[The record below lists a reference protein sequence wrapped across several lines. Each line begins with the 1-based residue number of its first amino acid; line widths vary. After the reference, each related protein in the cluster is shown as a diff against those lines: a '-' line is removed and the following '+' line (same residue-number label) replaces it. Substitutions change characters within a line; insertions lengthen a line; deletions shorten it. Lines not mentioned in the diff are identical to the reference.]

1 MFYPN
6 PCLFSGC
13 SSAVQSLGAGFCLL
27 SLCAGGVY
35 CWAKPICVSI
45 LFLSLLLVASLKA
58 PAHKFGSDA
67 VLHSW
72 SRNPLVVGHEILRCE
87 EVRSCPPMLLLVGVF
102 ISVTWL
108 PDFSTS
114 CMMRL
119 FIWIWVMKLPLVN
132 RKCVS
137 FLSLPVLLFV
147 LVCVCYLVLSCCG
160 VIV

>member
-1 MFYPN
+1 MY
-6 PCLFSGC
+6 
-13 SSAVQSLGAGFCLL
+13 GAGFCLL
-27 SLCAGGVY
+27 YLCAGGVY
-35 CWAKPICVSI
+35 CWAKAICIGI
-45 LFLSLLLVASLKA
+45 LFFSMLLVASLKA

-67 VLHSW
+67 VMHSW
-72 SRNPLVVGHEILRCE
+72 SRNPFSGGACEILRCE
-87 EVRSCPPMLLLVGVF
+87 VVRGCPPILLLDGVF

-114 CMMRL
+114 CMMKL
-119 FIWIWVMKLPLVN
+119 FIWLWVMKLPFVS